1 MSYLIKTVAVNGT
14 ELAFL
19 QAFITAITAADG
31 ITCTTNDLVTQF
43 SDTSNTPSF
52 SLSVGGMDTLTFTRS
67 EALSSS
73 TSNYKVA
80 SANHTTGTYE
90 HYLTFTGG
98 YYDYDDVGTRT
109 WKFMAVGKGV
119 AIYLALGGY
128 NGTVTPPYGF
138 KWLFVGSGAK
148 NGTAYRSASNTDR
161 LPIADTFYA
170 SNLASYVK
178 TDRINYRY
186 STTNPNSLETI
197 HNKVFL
203 DTDSVNFEFTAQN
216 LWDCST
222 VTPYTSMVI
231 GGKNYYSLDAHTLL
245 EV

>member
-19 QAFITAITAADG
+19 QAFIAAITAADG

-52 SLSVGGMDTLTFTRS
+52 ALSVGGMDTLTFTRS

-73 TSNYKVA
+73 TNSYKVA

-90 HYLTFTGG
+90 HYLTFASG
-98 YYDYDDVGTRT
+98 YLDYDDVGTRK
-109 WKFMAVGKGV
+109 WKVMAVGKGT
-119 AIYLALGGY
+119 AIYLSFA
-128 NGTVTPPYGF
+128 NSDGTVTPPYGY
-138 KWLFVGSGAK
+138 KWFFAGNGTK
-148 NGTAYRSASNTDR
+148 KGTAYRSTSDC
-161 LPIADTFYA
+161 LPIANSFYA
-170 SNLASYVK
+170 SGLESYKK

-186 STTNPNSLETI
+186 NVNNPNSLETI

-203 DTDSVNFEFTAQN
+203 DTDSVNLEFTAQN

>member
-52 SLSVGGMDTLTFTRS
+52 TLSVGGMDTLTFTRPQ
-67 EALSSS
+67 AL
-73 TSNYKVA
+73 TNATNYYNVS
-80 SANHTTGTYE
+80 SANCTIGDYSFS
-90 HYLTFTGG
+90 LTFAGSSCG
-98 YYDYDDVGTRT
+98 YDVVDTRK
-109 WKFMAVGKGV
+109 WKFMAVGKGS
-119 AIYLALGGY
+119 AIYLAFANY
-128 NGTVTPPYGF
+128 DMAVTPPYAH
-138 KWLFVGSGAK
+138 KWMFVGNGTK
-148 NGTAYRSASNTDR
+148 KGTAYSPSTSYDR